1 MVFRPLRAVVL
12 LLISEIFRKEKR
24 QTISLSFSSMQP
36 FRLKRLCR
44 PNYGEMS
51 TEKCMALFRRHNR
64 DRAAKPNLAVSSTGC
79 PERLHYKREIR
90 IRLGGG
96 NGHVMIIP
104 QVG

>member
-1 MVFRPLRAVVL
+1 
-12 LLISEIFRKEKR
+12 
-24 QTISLSFSSMQP
+24 MQP
-36 FRLKRLCR
+36 FSPESIVETKRL
-44 PNYGEMS
+44 NYEEIS
-51 TEKCMALFRRHNR
+51 TQKCMALFRHNDR
-64 DRAAKPNLAVSSTGC
+64 ARAAKPNLAVSSTGC